1 MQENRFAFD
10 ALILAGGRSSRL
22 GGVPKQSLVFRGQTL
37 LERSVAAAAGAQHIV
52 VVGDTGDLPNEAR
65 AGLPQSAWPPALLMC
80 REEPPFAG
88 PAAAIAAGLEA
99 LARNG
104 GGASCTL
111 VLACDMPLASQA
123 VTVLQD
129 AMAQS
134 AAAGGAGGGVMARAA
149 DGRAQPLAAFYS
161 TTGLTNAC
169 RGLASRNALVNASV
183 RALLASL
190 DVQLVTVP
198 AGSTSDV
205 DTWDDAAALGVA
217 AGNQRAGQDRRA
229 GGANVGGNS

>member
-1 MQENRFAFD
+1 MNRLAFD

-37 LERSVAAAAGAQHIV
+37 LERSVAAAAGARRIV
-52 VVGDTGDLPNEAR
+52 VVGDTGSLPNDAQ
-65 AGLPQSAWPPALLMC
+65 AGRPLPQPALPHTLLMC
-80 REEPPFAG
+80 REEPQFAG
-88 PAAAIAAGLEA
+88 PAAAISAGLDA

-104 GGASCTL
+104 GEAAYTL
-111 VLACDMPLASQA
+111 VLACDMPLASRA
-123 VTVLQD
+123 VTVLRD
-129 AMAQS
+129 ALAQS
-134 AAAGGAGGGVMARAA
+134 AAVAGGGDGVMACAA
-149 DGRAQPLAAFYS
+149 DGRAQPLAGFYR
-161 TTGLTNAC
+161 TAGLTKAC
-169 RGLASRNALVNASV
+169 SDLAARNALVNGSV

-217 AGNQRAGQDRRA
+217 AGNQRAGQDRHP